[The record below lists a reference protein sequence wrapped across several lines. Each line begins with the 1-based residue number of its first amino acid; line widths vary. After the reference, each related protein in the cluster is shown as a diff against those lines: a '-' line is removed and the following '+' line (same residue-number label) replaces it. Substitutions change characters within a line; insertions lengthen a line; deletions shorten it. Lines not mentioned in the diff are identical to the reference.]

1 MGYLSLHYLPHSH
14 TSDLDQSPSLMTWII
29 KSLNIEGKP
38 SFTLVGYGTYHLA
51 RRTFVIY
58 LERLSTDALDLF

>member
-1 MGYLSLHYLPHSH
+1 
-14 TSDLDQSPSLMTWII
+14 MTWII